1 MRNIVIIFLLT
12 IITIQTASQETRQ
25 SWPPVEGDGTL
36 RRLQLP
42 ILMYHYVSPLPAD
55 ADAVR
60 VGLTLDPVQFRQH
73 IEYLSQAGYNT
84 VSLYEMDEALMN
96 GAELPPNPVILSFDD
111 GYAEHYNY
119 VFPLLRNFGM
129 TGTFFVITQFADN
142 NAPNY
147 LTWAQI
153 EEMQEAGM
161 SMEAHTKN
169 HVDLRNRDFDYLV
182 FEIAGSIESI
192 EAHTDSESRMFA
204 YPVGRYDNNTL
215 AVMAST
221 DVLRAVTTQLGA
233 WQTSENRLE
242 VPRMRITNE
251 TTVAGLIY
259 LLNYGQ

>member
-1 MRNIVIIFLLT
+1 MRNI
-12 IITIQTASQETRQ
+12 ITILLFTIMTIQVTAQANHQ
-25 SWPPVEGDGTL
+25 SWPPIEGDGTL
-36 RRLQLP
+36 RRLKLP

-84 VSLYEMDEALMN
+84 VSLYEMDRALMN
-96 GAELPPNPVILSFDD
+96 GEELPPNPVILTFDD

-119 VFPLLRNFGM
+119 VFPLLRDFGM

-142 NAPNY
+142 NTPNY

-153 EEMQEAGM
+153 AEMQAGGM

-192 EAHTDSESRMFA
+192 EAHTASQSRMFA
-204 YPVGRYDNNTL
+204 YPVGRYDNSTL

-221 DVLRAVTTQLGA
+221 DVLRAVTTQLGT
-233 WQTSENRLE
+233 WQTSDNRLE

-251 TTVAGLIY
+251 TTVSGLIY
-259 LLNYGQ
+259 LLNYAQ